1 MASAVVSSSCAIR
14 PVARVS
20 SPSQSKAM
28 ARGLSSVKAVSNS
41 VVFLGKRQLARANAR
56 SGLNV
61 VAEEAAAPAAAAAP
75 AKKAAPK
82 KKKKKAPAL
91 PLPQDMEENIIPGIT
106 KNLTEAGVADL
117 ELVFED
123 NQLRGSFKNGSVPY
137 NFWAYFPDGSL
148 TGQRGWSFSSHGYP
162 PSTVEPFIIDE
173 KRIDFNTVIFW
184 VTKRLEATKSA
195 IPGTEK

>member
-1 MASAVVSSSCAIR
+1 MASTIVSSSCAIR

-20 SPSQSKAM
+20 SPSQPKAM
-28 ARGLSSVKAVSNS
+28 TRGLSSVRAVSNA
-41 VVFLGKRQLARANAR
+41 VVFLGKQQMARANAR
-56 SGLNV
+56 SGFTV
-61 VAEEAAAPAAAAAP
+61 FAEEAAAAAAP
-75 AKKAAPK
+75 AKKAPK

-91 PLPQDMEENIIPGIT
+91 PLPQDMEENIIPGIA
-106 KNLTEAGVADL
+106 KNLNEAGVADL
-117 ELVFED
+117 ELIFED
-123 NQLRGSFKNGSVPY
+123 NQLRGSFKNASVPY

-173 KRIDFNTVIFW
+173 KRIDATTVIFW

-195 IPGTEK
+195 IPGTEEY